1 MVIYFKKSKL
11 YDCRIS
17 AFSFLE
23 KYQVTIHG
31 PQAPD
36 ILFIGLDA
44 SQFKSELILHLA
56 LAQTLNIQYR
66 FNSATQPT
74 ILESDSGGY
83 HIIQPL
89 QVIDLGTV
97 D

>member
-1 MVIYFKKSKL
+1 MAIYFKKSKL

-23 KYQVTIHG
+23 NKVTIHG

-36 ILFIGLDA
+36 ILFIDLDA

-66 FNSATQPT
+66 FNSDTQPT
-74 ILESDSGGY
+74 ILESGSGGY
-83 HIIQPL
+83 HMIHPL